1 MLLAAA
7 ACGGGSPKPTPSAST
22 PTPSPTSGPRPGGTL
37 RIAGVARVLDLDPA
51 APENEQTLAPG
62 QSAVSVAQGNQLI
75 GRLVLRQLY
84 GYPSTDPTATT
95 ASASPSPGASAT
107 SSASEAAPQSGPVPD
122 LAGGPPKLSDG
133 GRKATITLRT
143 VRWDVPSGRRVT
155 ARDELR
161 ALKRLCLPQ
170 INSPVRGYLEESVV
184 GYAAA
189 CRKLAAHPPAT
200 INDLD
205 AVTIPGLST
214 QGDTTLQIQLLRP
227 TNDLTA
233 ILALPETSPLP
244 VESFVGLRVTNDP
257 LSFVGDGPY
266 RFVSPQTGET
276 YALSRSPSWSPDS
289 DPLRRAYVDH
299 ISVRGGMT
307 AAKVTELVRSGAAD
321 LSLDVPASSQLA
333 VAGQAS
339 ASADEVITAPP
350 QSAVVLAVGSRG
362 PASLRLGVAGVRRVL
377 AACIGAGARTR
388 IAAALGPGL
397 ATPADDL
404 LANLSLT
411 PDGQRTASPSPS
423 PSPSPSLT
431 PTPGSSASPAASSA
445 APTSGAP
452 SSSVSP
458 ALPPARC
465 AHTIGV
471 TGATLT
477 MLIPNTPQ
485 SRAAA
490 AVIASR
496 LAIAGVRLRLTAP
509 SPIRYASLARVGGW
523 DLLLAIRPLRF
534 PAPRGVLAPLL
545 DAAWPGADAVS
556 LRRPPLLLSQLLSAN
571 AQRQEDASIVAW
583 ESFDTGLTA
592 AAIVIPLAQLSTV
605 YPRGPNVEFAPISP
619 VFSNADPANV
629 ALGSTRP
636 GDPAR
641 SPTPTP

>member
-1 MLLAAA
+1 M
-7 ACGGGSPKPTPSAST
+7 
-22 PTPSPTSGPRPGGTL
+22 
-37 RIAGVARVLDLDPA
+37 RIAGVTRVLDLDPA

-62 QSAVSVAQGNQLI
+62 QSAVSVAQGNRLI

-84 GYPSTDPTATT
+84 GYPTIDPTVTS
-95 ASASPSPGASAT
+95 ASAGPSPAASAT
-107 SSASEAAPQSGPVPD
+107 PSASEAAPQPGPVPD
-122 LAGGPPKLSDG
+122 LAEGPPKLSDG

-205 AVTIPGLST
+205 AVTISGLST
-214 QGDTTLQIQLLRP
+214 QGDTTLQIRLLRP

-266 RFVSPQTGET
+266 RFVSPQAGET
-276 YALSRSPSWSPDS
+276 YALSRSPSWSPGS

-333 VAGQAS
+333 VAGRAS
-339 ASADEVITAPP
+339 ASADEVITALP

-362 PASLRLGVAGVRRVL
+362 PASLRLGVVGVRRVL
-377 AACIGAGARTR
+377 AACIGAGARAR

-404 LANLSLT
+404 LTNLALT
-411 PDGQRTASPSPS
+411 PDGQRTPSPAPS

-431 PTPGSSASPAASSA
+431 PSPGSPASPAAPSSVV
-445 APTSGAP
+445 PTSGAP

-458 ALPPARC
+458 TLAPARC

-496 LAIAGVRLRLTAP
+496 LAVAGVRLRVAAP

-534 PAPRGVLAPLL
+534 PDPRGVLAPLL
-545 DAAWPGADAVS
+545 DAAWPGTDAVS
-556 LRRPPLLLSQLLSAN
+556 LRRSPLLLSQLLSAN
-571 AQRQEDASIVAW
+571 AQRQEDASIAAW

-605 YPRGPNVEFAPISP
+605 YPRGPNVESAPISP

-636 GDPAR
+636 GDAAR